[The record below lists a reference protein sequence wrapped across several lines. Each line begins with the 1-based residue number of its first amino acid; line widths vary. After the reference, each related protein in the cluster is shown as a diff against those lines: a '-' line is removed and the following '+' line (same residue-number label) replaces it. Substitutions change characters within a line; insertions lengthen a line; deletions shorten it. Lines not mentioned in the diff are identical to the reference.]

1 MRDGQKQRIED
12 IVCIQVSDA
21 IMILPPSLPSLNTF
35 LLPLSLYPSS
45 RAVRRTYGETWGAI
59 TMVEISLAMQRLGSV
74 EHETSSPARG
84 SPTSASASSLYLR
97 TSRCYIQTYSP
108 SLPLSLSLRP
118 SVPAAAEQAEQPVRR
133 RKRWDAQAAV
143 ASCQRDA
150 IVGRGSVE
158 GVEAV

>member
-1 MRDGQKQRIED
+1 M
-12 IVCIQVSDA
+12 CIQVSDA

-97 TSRCYIQTYSP
+97 TSRCYIQNTL
-108 SLPLSLSLRP
+108 SLSLSLSLRP
-118 SVPAAAEQAEQPVRR
+118 SLPAAAEQAEQPVRR